1 VTDSR
6 SAPPAHGFGRSCIE
20 GLVAFG
26 PETTITPAGTHVTRV
41 VVVEH
46 RASNRPR
53 PQTVFF
59 MGTLADWAT
68 SHLKPGVTLHA
79 SGFGNPADTSGLW
92 ATRAQSNDLPPVS
105 GEIVV
110 KARSG
115 EEAKP
120 VADFHRTAPNL
131 NAASTAPNYEQAL
144 QETVLRCEISEKL
157 SRPALTA
164 LKNPPP
170 ALRSLNLRPGFTA
183 WLPSSIAD
191 ELMVWSA
198 ENKVPVHIAR
208 ARSFE
213 CLLPDHPVGPQLGK
227 AGIRAETANDPCFRN
242 TLRANQWG
250 ELFALQKGP
259 HGPCGISSVT
269 LEPRPVARIAAGDA
283 GLWISNPIGKRDE
296 KLILVNSPIEALAYH
311 QLHPASQVRY
321 VATSTTSPTAEQK
334 QAIRTLVVAMTN
346 HNSGTPPRVIV
357 ACGRDADGER
367 FTREIMNACGTSVA
381 PQRDTPQFG
390 RDWAEA
396 ARMKER
402 ALVLASGGVVSR
414 PRLSR

>member
-6 SAPPAHGFGRSCIE
+6 PVPPVRGFARSSIE

-26 PETTITPAGTHVTRV
+26 PEATTTPAGTHVTRV

-46 RASNRPR
+46 RASNQPR

-59 MGTLADWAT
+59 TGHLAEWAA
-68 SHLKPGVTLHA
+68 SHLKPGATLHA

-92 ATRAQSNDLPPVS
+92 ATRAQANDLPPVS

-110 KARSG
+110 KSPPPD
-115 EEAKP
+115 E
-120 VADFHRTAPNL
+120 
-131 NAASTAPNYEQAL
+131 
-144 QETVLRCEISEKL
+144 
-157 SRPALTA
+157 PALTA
-164 LKNPPP
+164 SLQSSDTAALGIKTAPTYKKALQEPVLRCAISEKVSREGQAALTNPP
-170 ALRSLNLRPGFTA
+170 ASLRSLNLRPGFTA

-198 ENKVPVHIAR
+198 EHKIPIHIAR

-213 CLLPDHPVGPQLGK
+213 CLMPDHPVGPQLGK
-227 AGIRAETANDPCFRN
+227 AGIRLETANDPCFRN

-259 HGPCGISSVT
+259 QGPCGICAVPLQPT
-269 LEPRPVARIAAGDA
+269 PAARVAAGDV
-283 GLWISNPIGKRDE
+283 GLWISNPAGRRDD
-296 KLILVNSPIEALAYH
+296 KLVVVNSPIEALAYH
-311 QLHPASQVRY
+311 QMHASESVRY
-321 VATSTTSPTAEQK
+321 LATSTASPTADQK
-334 QAIRTLVVAMTN
+334 RTIRDLVEGMTN
-346 HNSGTPPRVIV
+346 HNSGTPPRVII
-357 ACGRDADGER
+357 ACGRDADGDR
-367 FTREIMNACGTSVA
+367 FARAISDACGPTVA
-381 PQRDTPQFG
+381 PRRDTPQVG

-396 ARMKER
+396 VRIQER
-402 ALVLASGGVVSR
+402 ALVLESGGVVSR